1 MNTENQDN
9 KPTESSSSPNT
20 TGDKTTNTTPSAA
33 GETPS
38 EPAKVPMPQVG
49 KSAAPAAPAAPA
61 TEKKADTNAEKSA
74 AATDPLNNP
83 EGTTNEQLRE
93 QALEATKNVFDP
105 EIPVNIYELGLIYDV
120 IIDEERNAKVIMT
133 LTSPACPAAQ
143 ELPMEVQGRV
153 AVILGINDVEVDV
166 VFDPPWSPDK
176 MSEAAKVQ
184 LGFDL

>member
-1 MNTENQDN
+1 MNTDNQDN
-9 KPTESSSSPNT
+9 KPTEPSSSGNAT
-20 TGDKTTNTTPSAA
+20 
-33 GETPS
+33 GETVP
-38 EPAKVPMPQVG
+38 EPVKVPMPQAG
-49 KSAAPAAPAAPA
+49 TPAAPAASTDGAKAANAIEA
-61 TEKKADTNAEKSA
+61 TSSETKSA
-74 AATDPLNNP
+74 DAAPAADPINNP
-83 EGTTNEQLRE
+83 KGATLEQLRE

-120 IIDEERNAKVIMT
+120 VIDEERNAKVIMT

-153 AVILGINDVEVDV
+153 AVVLGINDVEVDV

>member
-1 MNTENQDN
+1 MNTENKTENNADQPGDQSTDAASPPADAPI
-9 KPTESSSSPNT
+9 KTPTDAAAATPVEAT
-20 TGDKTTNTTPSAA
+20 TDAPIAPA
-33 GETPS
+33 S
-38 EPAKVPMPQVG
+38 ENANAD
-49 KSAAPAAPAAPA
+49 SPAAPVDKDA
-61 TEKKADTNAEKSA
+61 
-74 AATDPLNNP
+74 LNNP
-83 EGTTNEQLRE
+83 EGTTLEQLRE

-120 IIDEERNAKVIMT
+120 IIDEKRDAKVIMT

-143 ELPMEVQGRV
+143 ELPMEVQGRI

>member
-1 MNTENQDN
+1 MTIENNTEKSADN
-9 KPTESSSSPNT
+9 PSDKTANATSPPAETPAESPTETSAEAT
-20 TGDKTTNTTPSAA
+20 TDAPVAPKSESAD
-33 GETPS
+33 
-38 EPAKVPMPQVG
+38 
-49 KSAAPAAPAAPA
+49 SASPAAPIDKDA
-61 TEKKADTNAEKSA
+61 
-74 AATDPLNNP
+74 LNNP
-83 EGTTNEQLRE
+83 EGTTLEQLRE

-120 IIDEERNAKVIMT
+120 IIDEKRDAKVIMT

-143 ELPMEVQGRV
+143 ELPMEVQGRI